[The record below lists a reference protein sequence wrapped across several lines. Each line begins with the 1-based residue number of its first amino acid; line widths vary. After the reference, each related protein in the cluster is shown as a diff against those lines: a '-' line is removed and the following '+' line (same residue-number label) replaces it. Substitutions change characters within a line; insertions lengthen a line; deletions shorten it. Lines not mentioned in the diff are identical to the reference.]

1 MSQGQLN
8 VTRVED
14 GPERLRLCLTGE
26 LDLYSTTAL
35 DDAVVTAEGEKWP
48 VLCLDLSALDFL
60 DSAGLRV
67 ILRTQARA
75 EQDGRRMVLR
85 RGPEAVDR
93 VFRLTGLER
102 ELEWV
107 DATPADTPAG
117 DAPATGS

>member
-1 MSQGQLN
+1 MSESLLS
-8 VTRVED
+8 VARVED

-35 DDAVVTAEGEKWP
+35 DDAVVAAEGEKWP
-48 VLCLDLSALDFL
+48 VLCLDLSALAFL

-75 EQDGRRMVLR
+75 EQDGRRLVLR

-107 DATPADTPAG
+107 D
-117 DAPATGS
+117 DAPAPDAPAPGS